1 MKRFLS
7 VILSFFFCV
16 SLGLAQEDFDDVLMD
31 YVWNGAI
38 DSDTLRADD
47 QRILVYSSDSMPSG
61 RFKSPLKFT
70 RGELNKIKDPRV
82 RDAYW
87 YALNDTTDRERYLKA
102 HYAFNKMR
110 DNWCFEAG
118 GGVQSVSVLRLN
130 GGFSIGPQI
139 EFGFRKELHPY
150 WAGRGTFFVS
160 QYKHTLTNTH
170 ESTFCTNPGD
180 YPAIMPEDGWT
191 QHLKYS
197 SFGLRADLMLN
208 LLNLAAGREMI
219 ANPFEFYTYI
229 SFGGIYSA
237 RELGVRDGSCFVP
250 FFGAGLEGYM
260 NFTQRWAMY
269 LNMAASWQSDDL
281 EGYTT
286 QNSTVRSAVSLGVA
300 YKFSRVIHFQRL
312 GYDES
317 GLRQQLNDAYEEGD
331 RLATYIQELHQDT
344 IINMPADLIEA
355 AFFQIDRIELAHSY
369 VLNLGFYADLIKN
382 CPKQKFL
389 VLGFADLEV
398 GSLKR
403 NLWLRE
409 QRAKVVADVLIKTYG
424 VNPEQLIVRG
434 GDLNDEL
441 PFLRGDGHHRF
452 NRCTVVCPV
461 TKEYRHLIET
471 TEFEDKG
478 ELMDGRVPSTIRKNY

>member
-1 MKRFLS
+1 M
-7 VILSFFFCV
+7 
-16 SLGLAQEDFDDVLMD
+16 
-31 YVWNGAI
+31 
-38 DSDTLRADD
+38 
-47 QRILVYSSDSMPSG
+47 
-61 RFKSPLKFT
+61 
-70 RGELNKIKDPRV
+70 
-82 RDAYW
+82 
-87 YALNDTTDRERYLKA
+87 
-102 HYAFNKMR
+102 
-110 DNWCFEAG
+110 
-118 GGVQSVSVLRLN
+118 
-130 GGFSIGPQI
+130 
-139 EFGFRKELHPY
+139 
-150 WAGRGTFFVS
+150 
-160 QYKHTLTNTH
+160 
-170 ESTFCTNPGD
+170 
-180 YPAIMPEDGWT
+180 
-191 QHLKYS
+191 
-197 SFGLRADLMLN
+197 
-208 LLNLAAGREMI
+208 
-219 ANPFEFYTYI
+219 
-229 SFGGIYSA
+229 
-237 RELGVRDGSCFVP
+237 
-250 FFGAGLEGYM
+250 
-260 NFTQRWAMY
+260 
-269 LNMAASWQSDDL
+269 
-281 EGYTT
+281 
-286 QNSTVRSAVSLGVA
+286 
-300 YKFSRVIHFQRL
+300 
-312 GYDES
+312 
-317 GLRQQLNDAYEEGD
+317 
-331 RLATYIQELHQDT
+331 ATYIQELHQDT